1 MNNTH
6 IGMRINVKTFGGA
19 VLLFVLTTGTSA
31 ATVEELKAKAA
42 ALVAQMTVDEKCA
55 QLRNEAPAI
64 PRLGIPAYDY
74 WGEALHGVGRNGR
87 ATVFPE
93 PIGMAASFDPELV
106 REVASAIADEGRV
119 KYLASIAAG
128 VGCHVYTTRD
138 DVLYANEDYVTLHA
152 TGDGVRTV
160 RFKRR
165 CSPYEVYEKRHFA
178 RDVTELAVE
187 MKDGQTYTWFV
198 GKP

>member
-1 MNNTH
+1 MLLEVENIHVYYGAIHAIKGVSFEVNEGEIVTL
-6 IGMRINVKTFGGA
+6 IGANGAPDPTATTLGEFCADKRTALAVKEVDGGKSIYCAGMVMRSD
-19 VLLFVLTTGTSA
+19 L
-31 ATVEELKAKAA
+31 
-42 ALVAQMTVDEKCA
+42 
-55 QLRNEAPAI
+55 
-64 PRLGIPAYDY
+64 
-74 WGEALHGVGRNGR
+74 
-87 ATVFPE
+87 
-93 PIGMAASFDPELV
+93 
-106 REVASAIADEGRV
+106 
-119 KYLASIAAG
+119 LASIAAG
-128 VGCHVYTTRD
+128 VGCHIYTTRD